1 MDTEQVADAL
11 GVTQKTV
18 RRWAN
23 KGLLPVV
30 RIGRGFLRFRR
41 DMIMEIL
48 RGQTNLGKDKSCES

>member
-18 RRWAN
+18 RRWASE
-23 KGLLPVV
+23 GLLPVV

-41 DMIMEIL
+41 DVIMEVL
-48 RGQTNLGKDKSCES
+48 RGQTGKKNAPPE